1 MSQPLKIKVCGISN
15 TQSLNWAIEAGADL
29 VGFVHFAKSPR
40 HLEIEA
46 IAMLI
51 AKARG
56 RVESVVLL
64 VDPDDGLVGEISALG
79 PDHIQLHGHETAER
93 VAEIKSNS
101 GAMVIKALPVG
112 GPEDLLSINACSG
125 IADTILL
132 DAKPPAEATRPGGL
146 GEVFDWDMLKH
157 LDPGIGFMLSGGLN
171 PDNVAE
177 AVIRVKPRG
186 VDVSSGVESA
196 PGVKDEA
203 LVRAFIQNARQAEN
217 RQAEKAEC

>member
-1 MSQPLKIKVCGISN
+1 MRQPLKIKVCGISDA
-15 TQSLNWAIEAGADL
+15 QSLNWAIEAGADL

-46 IAMLI
+46 IVTLI
-51 AKARG
+51 AMARG
-56 RVESVVLL
+56 QVESRVQSVVLL
-64 VDPDDGLVGEISALG
+64 VDPDDGLVSKISALE
-79 PDHIQLHGHETAER
+79 PDHIQLHGHETTMR
-93 VAEIKSNS
+93 VAEIKGNT
-101 GAMVIKALPVG
+101 GAMLIKALPVG
-112 GPEDLLSINACSG
+112 KPEDLSSIRAYSN
-125 IADTILL
+125 IADTVLL

-146 GEVFDWDMLKH
+146 GKVFDWDMLKQ

-177 AVIRVKPRG
+177 AVARVKPRG

-203 LVRAFIQNARQAEN
+203 RIRAFIHNA
-217 RQAEKAEC
+217 RQAEKAEL

>member
-15 TQSLNWAIEAGADL
+15 AQSLNWAIEAGADL

-46 IAMLI
+46 IAVLI

-64 VDPDDGLVGEISALG
+64 VDPDDGLVGKISALA
-79 PDHIQLHGHETAER
+79 PDHIQLHGHETTER

-101 GAMVIKALPVG
+101 GAMLIKALPVG
-112 GPEDLLSINACSG
+112 DPEDLTAINAYSS
-125 IADTILL
+125 IADTVLL
-132 DAKPPAEATRPGGL
+132 DAKPPKSATRPGGL
-146 GEVFDWDMLKH
+146 GKVFDWDMLKQ
-157 LDPGIGFMLSGGLN
+157 LDPEIGFMLSGGLN

-177 AVIRVKPRG
+177 AIVRVKPRG

-196 PGVKDEA
+196 PGEKDET
-203 LVRAFIQNARQAEN
+203 LIRAFVHNA
-217 RQAEKAEC
+217 RQAEKAEF